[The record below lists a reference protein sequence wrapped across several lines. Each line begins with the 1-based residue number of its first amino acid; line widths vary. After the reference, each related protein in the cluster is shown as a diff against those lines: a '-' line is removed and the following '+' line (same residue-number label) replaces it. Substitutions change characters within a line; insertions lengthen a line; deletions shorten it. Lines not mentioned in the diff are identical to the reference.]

1 MQLRRLLCSHTWEYV
16 GSTKAGYIVEVCSKC
31 GSTRSVEHEV
41 ARTYAIGLNESGIPV
56 VSTTSDMKVVIEG
69 RKWYQGLDTV
79 MLIELL
85 QNHIVNLSN
94 SNTKLCETN
103 NRLME
108 KLQNQKSI
116 IEQLQ
121 TNKEG
126 LEKLINECNIVIP
139 HDTTYPELY
148 MELRRFVKQLSS
160 IDIDSIIELSGNEIH
175 EFDLTTGK
183 FLKLFLIMHYGY
195 DKLYD
200 KLKWNI
206 VGDKYIFSKRLNRK
220 K

>member
-31 GSTRSVEHEV
+31 GSTKSVEHVV

-56 VSTTSDMKVVIEG
+56 VSTTSDMKVVVEG
-69 RKWYQGLDTV
+69 RKWYQELDTV

-85 QNHIVNLSN
+85 QNHIVNLEKKINDLNASN
-94 SNTKLCETN
+94 S
-103 NRLME
+103 RYIE
-108 KLQNQKSI
+108 KLQNQKAI

-126 LEKLINECNIVIP
+126 LEKLVNDCNIVIP

-148 MELRRFVKQLSS
+148 MELRRFVKQLSN
-160 IDIDSIIELSGNEIH
+160 IDIDSIIDLTGNEVH

-195 DKLYD
+195 DRLYD

-206 VGDKYIFSKRLNRK
+206 VGDKYVFSKRLNRK